1 MVPIS
6 KAGIE
11 RDADIKNECV
21 GTGQKGGGWNELED

>member
-11 RDADIKNECV
+11 RDTDIENERV
-21 GTGQKGGGWNELED
+21 GTGQKGWWWNELED

>member
-11 RDADIKNECV
+11 RDTDIENERV
-21 GTGQKGGGWNELED
+21 GTGQKGGGDELED

>member
-11 RDADIKNECV
+11 RDTDIENERV
-21 GTGQKGGGWNELED
+21 GTGQKVGVE

>member
-11 RDADIKNECV
+11 RDTDIENECV
-21 GTGQKGGGWNELED
+21 GTGQKGGVE